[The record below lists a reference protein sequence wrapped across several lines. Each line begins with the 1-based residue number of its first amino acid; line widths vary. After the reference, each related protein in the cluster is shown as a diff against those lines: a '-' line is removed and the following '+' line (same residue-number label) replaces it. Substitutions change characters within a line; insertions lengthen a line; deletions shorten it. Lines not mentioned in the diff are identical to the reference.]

1 MVRVRTPRRGSVRVR
16 TRSRDGAGWV
26 ISGGIFGRR
35 IVSGGNCLQ
44 GISQNRHYRGGAGG
58 RPIFSEIVHQFHS
71 RSHTY
76 LSLASS
82 SLRRLLVSAELKL
95 KATRRFGD
103 ILTDVFYCVIF
114 ACVLVKF

>member
-1 MVRVRTPRRGSVRVR
+1 MGRGGLSPGVFSVGGL
-16 TRSRDGAGWV
+16 SP
-26 ISGGIFGRR
+26 GGIVSRESPR
-35 IVSGGNCLQ
+35 IVIIG
-44 GISQNRHYRGGAGG
+44 GGAGG